1 MKNRILGTHKP
12 FFVQRLVLI
21 VKPLYISNRNLKKK
35 SNKTCFI
42 QNTNVTLQLKNKLVM
57 EVQTVKIGNEKLIPS
72 GAPREGISV
81 RRSGITKVLWRKLNV
96 NVPASKVIAGG
107 VDIYKG

>member
-1 MKNRILGTHKP
+1 MKQVSLLLPKRIFAAL
-12 FFVQRLVLI
+12 
-21 VKPLYISNRNLKKK
+21 NE
-35 SNKTCFI
+35 
-42 QNTNVTLQLKNKLVM
+42 LVM
-57 EVQTVKIGNEKLIPS
+57 EVQTVKIGNEELIPS

-81 RRSGITKVLWRKLNV
+81 RRSGIAKVLWRKLNV

>member
-1 MKNRILGTHKP
+1 
-12 FFVQRLVLI
+12 
-21 VKPLYISNRNLKKK
+21 
-35 SNKTCFI
+35 
-42 QNTNVTLQLKNKLVM
+42 M

-72 GAPREGISV
+72 GAPCEGISV
-81 RRSGITKVLWRKLNV
+81 RRSGIAKVLWRKLNV

>member
-1 MKNRILGTHKP
+1 MFYSK
-12 FFVQRLVLI
+12 
-21 VKPLYISNRNLKKK
+21 LYCNFA
-35 SNKTCFI
+35 TE
-42 QNTNVTLQLKNKLVM
+42 NKLVM

-72 GAPREGISV
+72 GASREGISV
-81 RRSGITKVLWRKLNV
+81 RRSGIAKVLWRKLNV